1 MPGIDQFFGRVA
13 ALRREGE
20 SFAVA
25 TVVARRAPVSSHMG
39 DRAIVFADGRMEGF
53 VGGSCSREIVRHQA
67 LDAIRT
73 GSPRLVQVRPDAEP
87 GDDGES
93 VVVPMS
99 CGSKGAVDVYIEP
112 FVRAR
117 TVLVV
122 GLTPVAEAI
131 AKLSA
136 TLEYA
141 VVRVVGRDELRD
153 VGDAER
159 VVPLEELASFL
170 DELPASARSSLDVV
184 VASQGHYDEPALEA
198 VLRSDPAYVGLVASG
213 RRADEVRTV
222 LRGMGVSDSEV
233 ARLRA
238 PAGVGLGARN
248 PGEVALSILAEL
260 IRLRPSPRAVGSADA
275 FADAEVAAPQTVLD
289 PVCGMEVPPGKNAAE
304 HDGQTYSFC
313 CPGCRQRFLSEPAR
327 FLEHA

>member
-13 ALRREGE
+13 DLRREGE
-20 SFAVA
+20 SFAIA

-39 DRAIVFADGRMEGF
+39 DRAIIFADGRMEGF
-53 VGGSCSREIVRHQA
+53 VGGSCSREIVRRQA
-67 LDAIRT
+67 LEAIRS

-112 FVRAR
+112 LARAR

-141 VVRVVGRDELRD
+141 VVRVVRRDELRD
-153 VGDAER
+153 VGESER
-159 VVPLEELASFL
+159 VVPLEELSGFL
-170 DELPASARSSLDVV
+170 DGLSVAALAALDVV

-198 VLRSDPAYVGLVASG
+198 VLRRAPAYAGLVASA
-213 RRADEVRTV
+213 RRAAEVRVV
-222 LRGMGVSDSEV
+222 LSGMGVSEAELAD
-233 ARLRA
+233 LHA
-238 PAGVGLGARN
+238 PAGVDLGARN

-260 IRLRPSPRAVGSADA
+260 IRQRPSPRAVGSPGG
-275 FADAEVAAPQTVLD
+275 FADPEVVALQTAID
-289 PVCGMEVPPGKNAAE
+289 PVCGMEVEPGRHAAE
-304 HDGQTYSFC
+304 HAGRRYSFC
-313 CPGCRQRFLSEPAR
+313 GAGCRERFLGDPAAY
-327 FLEHA
+327 LAVS